1 MPHRHG
7 LTRHTDLII
16 AVSIFF
22 LLLLTIHFHARAQPS
37 IREPIRFWPPSH
49 MKMRTFYAM
58 QLRNVWWRLSTVIS
72 ILAWGL
78 PGIIIAA
85 IGAGDIQDGWK
96 GKLGVGWG
104 L

>member
-1 MPHRHG
+1 M
-7 LTRHTDLII
+7 I
-16 AVSIFF
+16 AVSIFI

-37 IREPIRFWPPSH
+37 IREPISLWPLSDK
-49 MKMRTFYAM
+49 KMRTFYAM
-58 QLRNVWWRLSTVIS
+58 QLRNVWWRMFGVIS

-85 IGAGDIQDGWK
+85 VGASDVQNGWH
-96 GKLGVGWG
+96 GSIGVGWG

>member
-1 MPHRHG
+1 M
-7 LTRHTDLII
+7 
-16 AVSIFF
+16 AAASIFI

-37 IREPIRFWPPSH
+37 IREAIRVLPPPD
-49 MKMRTFYAM
+49 MKMRTFCAM
-58 QLRNVWWRLSTVIS
+58 QLRNVWLRLFGMIS

-85 IGAGDIQDGWK
+85 IGASDVHNGWH
-96 GKLGVGWG
+96 GKIGVGWG